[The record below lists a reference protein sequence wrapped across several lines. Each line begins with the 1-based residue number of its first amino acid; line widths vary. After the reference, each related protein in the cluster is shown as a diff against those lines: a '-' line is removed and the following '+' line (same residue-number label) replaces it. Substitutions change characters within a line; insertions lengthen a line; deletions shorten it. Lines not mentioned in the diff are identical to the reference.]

1 MMRASPFRLDRAC
14 LGVVAQ
20 TTTPLRLAPK
30 FCLGL
35 FSLDGAQGVEHQLDD
50 AVVFEGG

>member
-1 MMRASPFRLDRAC
+1 MRASPFRLDRAC

-20 TTTPLRLAPK
+20 TTTPLRLAPR

-35 FSLDGAQGVEHQLDD
+35 FSFDGTQGMEHQLDD
-50 AVVFEGG
+50 AVVLKGG